1 MNGFVKRSKNSESD
15 QIKLVLTLVRD
26 AYIKPFNSHK
36 INGKFMKLI
45 TKGFLGL
52 VVISIS
58 IVSCGSD
65 TDSNMTEMEEWRELF
80 NGENLDGWTAK
91 FHHHEAGEN
100 YANTFR
106 VVDGAIQVNYDDYNT
121 FDNRYGHLFFDE
133 PFSSFHLQ
141 FDYRFTNQWMED
153 APSYTYRNSG
163 VMFHSQS
170 PQSILKE
177 QDWPISVEYQMLAEE
192 EDGVLR
198 PTGNMCSPGTDVVYN
213 GEVDPRHCINSSS
226 DTYDWNEW
234 VSAELIVYE
243 DSLVIHKVNGEEVL
257 QYTNPQIGGGVVNG
271 FNPDIKRDGT
281 LLSEGYIGLQAEG
294 QGVEFRDIRI
304 KELD

>member
-1 MNGFVKRSKNSESD
+1 
-15 QIKLVLTLVRD
+15 
-26 AYIKPFNSHK
+26 
-36 INGKFMKLI
+36 MKHI

-52 VVISIS
+52 VIISFSVIS
-58 IVSCGSD
+58 CGGETNRNMAD
-65 TDSNMTEMEEWRELF
+65 TEEWRDLF
-80 NGENLDGWTAK
+80 NGENLEGWTAK
-91 FHHHEAGEN
+91 FHHHESGEN
-100 YANTFR
+100 FANTFR
-106 VVDGAIQVNYDDYNT
+106 VVDGVIQVNYDDYSA

-133 PFSSFHLQ
+133 PYSSFHLK
-141 FDYRFTNQWMED
+141 FHYRFTDQWMED
-153 APSYTYRNSG
+153 APSYTFRNSG

-170 PQSILKE
+170 PESILKE

-192 EDGVLR
+192 EEGVPR

-213 GEVDPRHCINSSS
+213 GAVDPRHCINSSS

-234 VSAELIVYE
+234 VSAELIVYG

-257 QYTNPQIGGGVVNG
+257 QYTKPQIGGGVVNG
-271 FNPDIKRDGT
+271 FNPDIKKDGI